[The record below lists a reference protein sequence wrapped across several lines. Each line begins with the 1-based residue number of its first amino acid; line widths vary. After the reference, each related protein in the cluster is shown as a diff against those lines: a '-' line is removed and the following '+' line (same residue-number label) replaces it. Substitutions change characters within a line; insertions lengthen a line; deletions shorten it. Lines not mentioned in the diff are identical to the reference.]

1 MPGKLLLKLQ
11 IERDHVDQRTCHECP
26 EWRLTQ
32 DAEPKKKVL
41 FFADSWYQRDA
52 NPRVRDTPTLDSTQ
66 SAVVYGQSPAKS
78 KMGLAAWA
86 KP

>member
-32 DAEPKKKVL
+32 DARTEKDGTIFCGLLVSARRESARKGHAYVGFHTEP
-41 FFADSWYQRDA
+41 
-52 NPRVRDTPTLDSTQ
+52 
-66 SAVVYGQSPAKS
+66 VVYGQSPAKS